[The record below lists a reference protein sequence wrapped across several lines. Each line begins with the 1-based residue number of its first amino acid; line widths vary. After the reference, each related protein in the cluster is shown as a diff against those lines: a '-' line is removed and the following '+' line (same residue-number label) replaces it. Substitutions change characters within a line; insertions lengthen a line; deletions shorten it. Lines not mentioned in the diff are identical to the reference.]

1 MGSLSSVGL
10 SDNTISKLSTAIGQL
25 GSGNLSALSGSE
37 MENLIVMGA
46 AQQGLSYGQLLTE
59 GVSGDAA
66 NVLMQGIVDYLKEIA
81 QSGNNVV
88 KSEYA
93 RIFGINISDLVA
105 ASQLGDISK
114 ASVSTDISDLLKDL
128 RKYVYSGQMLEN
140 TLNNIQFSMAMDI
153 ASNEDKY
160 NAYRLSN
167 IIGGFLD
174 NFGSIKIKGIDIDLG
189 SAARMIGTAG
199 TLLDTILTRFDGIG
213 SGTLGSVFSRG
224 ESTFGIESKG
234 SQQGYKIYTD
244 LGLNYIKNIDQDHL
258 SFDEIADK
266 MKNGGLGSAQTLR
279 KQYIKSEGLIGGFDR
294 IEGLQTSGAMI
305 ISQSDTS
312 EIVKALKTSAKDYVE
327 NELMEPDEEYYEG
340 TDIYKLLDFSTS
352 SRFSESFGIL
362 TDNIQVINTTT
373 QSVNEGIVGSDGT
386 NSILRSLG
394 DVLTSSLSQ
403 INTSIL
409 SLPLNVYRTSTS
421 LIEAANTVTIGND
434 LSNVQDIMMATSVN
448 VSNIYHLLYS
458 QLVEGAGAFVSEE
471 LSPHLTNPEN
481 WNWAAS
487 PVVGIP
493 NVPAPSVGST

>member
-1 MGSLSSVGL
+1 
-10 SDNTISKLSTAIGQL
+10 
-25 GSGNLSALSGSE
+25 

-114 ASVSTDISDLLKDL
+114 VSVSTDISDLLTDL

-160 NAYRLSN
+160 TAYRLSN

-224 ESTFGIESKG
+224 ESTFGAESKG

-244 LGLNYIKNIDQDHL
+244 LGLNYIRSSDQDHL
-258 SFDEIADK
+258 SFDEIAEM
-266 MKNGGLGSAQTLR
+266 MKNGGMGSAQTLR

-305 ISQSDTS
+305 ISQSDSS